1 MSTRSGKSIDRHN
14 AVMDQVGAPTEAG
27 CMARQQTVPEQAV
40 ATLQNFGSVQDR
52 MERLLDQLRGP
63 APTSNRAG
71 LADANLGVIPQ
82 LADAVVYARGVHD
95 EVHVMLSE
103 LEEMLCPK

>member
-1 MSTRSGKSIDRHN
+1 MSTRSGKITGRPS
-14 AVMDQVGAPTEAG
+14 ALLDQAGAHMEASHILG
-27 CMARQQTVPEQAV
+27 QQTVPEQAE
-40 ATLQNFGSVQDR
+40 ATLRNFGSVQDR

-63 APTSNRAG
+63 ATTSSRAG

-82 LADAVVYARGVHD
+82 LADAVVYGRGVYD
-95 EVHVMLSE
+95 ELHIMLSE

>member
-1 MSTRSGKSIDRHN
+1 MSTRSGKITGRPS
-14 AVMDQVGAPTEAG
+14 ALLDQACAPTEAG
-27 CMARQQTVPEQAV
+27 CMAHQPTVPEQAV
-40 ATLQNFGSVQDR
+40 SALQNFGSVQDR
-52 MERLLDQLRGP
+52 MERLLDKLRGP

-82 LADAVVYARGVHD
+82 LADAVVYGRGVYD
-95 EVHVMLSE
+95 ELHIMLLE